1 MNKNNISA
9 GYTVR
14 RIKTAPAR
22 PLAPE
27 KQRLSSS
34 SSGEKLRALLG
45 YLLRAAVAFV
55 ASFSLIMFIRDAFDL
70 DLLGSPLPEDA
81 TALAQYMYEL
91 SGELDSGVTG
101 LFVLLLSL
109 AFTLFFA
116 FAAYNKITA
125 LIGAG
130 VIGVGAGIYFIAVKS
145 PLVVLRN
152 SFYCLWNAVMGR
164 LLNAGYRAAD
174 LIRYDNVISEGYE
187 VGDGALM
194 RTAVALLIML
204 YCAVFVFSIVKKTR
218 LLPAFILGLATV
230 IGVFTYNV
238 ASNNWYFA
246 LILAAMC
253 GMLALKLYDRHYV
266 SVGAPDKKDKK
277 DKKLSETIELD
288 AVTKDAEETLSAEE
302 KAEKKR
308 RQQKQLQNRRRRYA
322 LGGYTGAV
330 CMALVFLM
338 IALPAASIKGRW
350 PYYEKISQ
358 RLSYFDAV
366 ASSLIIGETPNQ
378 GDLGYLGNLDTL
390 NARDVDAENHVFTG
404 REMLRIE
411 TSYPYPLYLRS
422 WVGTYFQKDIWY
434 SATTDDVARY
444 KNRFGND
451 FVPEQV
457 MKSFYDIVAPNTTRV
472 NSLTSHYD
480 RIKDGFVTVS
490 VDMKNVSSSG
500 NLLFIPSY
508 MNPDFG
514 LMQRGESDT
523 EAPTGYEEE
532 YKNYYEGIYTT
543 GWLNINKEY
552 RVSAFLPSYR
562 SPNYAKTLREQLD
575 AYKQAV
581 YMIKMAES
589 GEFIS
594 SDGGELYFNGA
605 FGYEESESDLGGS
618 TITDIFAWEALPK
631 TDAATRAFESYLA
644 LGEAEKKEFVEK
656 NITVPE
662 DYENFVRST
671 YLGRVENKAVIDAC
685 YEVIA
690 NLKEDYP
697 EEMAEVEV
705 EPGVYDRGILY
716 QVLPFETV
724 RAVIDWLGENYT
736 YTLTPTVPK
745 NSAKDAISIFLQDT
759 REGYCV
765 QFATTSALML
775 RVLGFPT
782 RYCEGYIVTDFDRN
796 DTSSAAE
803 ESNKKLGIVNRYSAS
818 VRDWDAHAWIE
829 CYISGRGWMQFE
841 TTPEYYDSMYKPY
854 EATSSYSSS
863 SAVRPMESE
872 PEPEISDDG
881 VEIVRKTEYGGGI
894 IVLAVTAAAITALVL
909 FIRRLRRK
917 AADNDFRRTH
927 DITNTRQEEL
937 EEEEIHRLALNL
949 AEDIFDACAAA
960 GIVPKKGELPT
971 EFAVRAQTELEEF
984 TAKRRAREDLVTR
997 LALSESEGVTLPDVM
1012 PYIQAVR
1019 FGGKV
1024 NIEQLRLCADY
1035 YQALRVRVTDSL
1047 SLPERFVAKH
1057 IKLMI

>member
-1 MNKNNISA
+1 MNKNNFSSA

-14 RIKTAPAR
+14 RIKTAPAL

-27 KQRLSSS
+27 RQRLSSS
-34 SSGEKLRALLG
+34 EAGDAARALLG

-55 ASFSLIMFIRDAFDL
+55 ASFALIMFIRDAFDL
-70 DLLGSPLPEDA
+70 DKLGSPLPEGA

-91 SGELDSGVTG
+91 SGGLESGVTG
-101 LFVLLLSL
+101 LFVLLLSF
-109 AFTLFFA
+109 AFTFFFA
-116 FAAYNKITA
+116 FMAYNKTTA
-125 LIGAG
+125 AIGVG
-130 VIGVGAGIYFIAVKS
+130 VMGVGAGIYFAAVKS
-145 PLVVLRN
+145 PIAVLRN

-187 VGDGALM
+187 VGDGTLM
-194 RTAVALLIML
+194 RTAVALLIMI
-204 YCAVFVFSIVKKTR
+204 YCAVFVFSLVKKTR

-266 SVGAPDKKDKK
+266 SVGLPDKKDKK
-277 DKKLSETIELD
+277 EKKEKKSSETVELD
-288 AVTKDAEETLSAEE
+288 AVSSDAADTLTAEDKEE
-302 KAEKKR
+302 KKKKLK
-308 RQQKQLQNRRRRYA
+308 KQLRRRRRRYA
-322 LGGYTGAV
+322 LGGYAGAA

-350 PYYEKISQ
+350 AYYEKISQ

-366 ASSLIIGETPNQ
+366 ASSFIIGETPNQ

-390 NARDVDAENHVFTG
+390 NARDVDAESHHFTG
-404 REMLRIE
+404 REMLNIE

-444 KNRFGND
+444 KSRFGND

-457 MKSFYDIVAPNTTRV
+457 MKSFYDIVAPNSTRV

-490 VDMKNVSSSG
+490 VDMRNVSSSG

-514 LMQRGESDT
+514 LMRRGESDT

-562 SPNYAKTLREQLD
+562 SPTYAKTLREQLD
-575 AYKQAV
+575 AYKKAV

-589 GEFIS
+589 GTDPEIIQMLDS
-594 SDGGELYFNGA
+594 LELVEDNTMTGIL
-605 FGYEESESDLGGS
+605 EPEP
-618 TITDIFAWEALPK
+618 IPK
-631 TDAATRAFESYLA
+631 PDAAARAFESYLA
-644 LGEAEKKEFVEK
+644 LSESEKKEFVRK
-656 NITVPE
+656 NIDIPA
-662 DYENFVRST
+662 DYEDFVRST
-671 YLGRVENKAVIDAC
+671 YLGKVENKAVIDAC
-685 YEVIA
+685 YKVIA
-690 NLKEDYP
+690 NLKEEYP

-716 QVLPFETV
+716 QVLPYETV
-724 RAVIDWLGENYT
+724 RAVIDYLSENNT
-736 YTLTPTVPK
+736 YTLSPAVPK
-745 NSAKDAISIFLQDT
+745 NRAKDAVSIFLEDT
-759 REGYCV
+759 HEGYCV

-782 RYCEGYIVTDFDRN
+782 RYCEGYIVTDFERN
-796 DTSSAAE
+796 DMSSAAA
-803 ESNKKLGIVNRYSAS
+803 ESNKKKGIVNRYSAS
-818 VRDWDAHAWIE
+818 IRDWDAHAWIE

-841 TTPEYYDSMYKPY
+841 TTPQYYDSMYKPY
-854 EATSSYSSS
+854 EATSSYTSHSTP
-863 SAVRPMESE
+863 RQYDLEPLSE
-872 PEPEISDDG
+872 EPDDG
-881 VEIVRKTEYGGGI
+881 VVIVRKTEYGGVI
-894 IVLAVTAAAITALVL
+894 IGLAIFVAAIVALIL
-909 FIRRLRRK
+909 FIRRLKRK
-917 AADNDFRRTH
+917 ADDNDFRRTH

-997 LALSESEGVTLPDVM
+997 LALSESEGIKLPDVM
-1012 PYIQAVR
+1012 PIIEAAR

-1024 NIEQLRLCADY
+1024 SLEQLRLCADY
-1035 YQALRVRVTDSL
+1035 YRALRVRVTESL

>member
-1 MNKNNISA
+1 MNKNNISD

-27 KQRLSSS
+27 RQRLSSS

-45 YLLRAAVAFV
+45 YLLRAAVAFA
-55 ASFSLIMFIRDAFDL
+55 ASFGLIMFIRDAFEL
-70 DLLGSPLPEDA
+70 DRLGSPLPEDA
-81 TALAQYMYEL
+81 TALVRYMYEL
-91 SGELDSGVTG
+91 SGELESGVTG
-101 LFVLLLSL
+101 LFVLLLTL
-109 AFTLFFA
+109 GFTLFFA
-116 FAAYNKITA
+116 FMAYNKATFA
-125 LIGAG
+125 IGAG
-130 VIGVGAGIYFIAVKS
+130 ALGIGAGIYFIAVKS

-187 VGDGALM
+187 VGDGTLM
-194 RTAVALLIML
+194 KTVVALLIML
-204 YCAVFVFSIVKKTR
+204 YCAVFVFSLVRKTR

-246 LILAAMC
+246 IILAAMC

-266 SVGAPDKKDKK
+266 SAEVSDNTVKTTSEIDASDKAEIKK
-277 DKKLSETIELD
+277 
-288 AVTKDAEETLSAEE
+288 TLS
-302 KAEKKR
+302 KS
-308 RQQKQLQNRRRRYA
+308 RRRRYA
-322 LGGYTGAV
+322 LGGYAGAV

-338 IALPAASIKGRW
+338 IAIPAASIRGRW

-366 ASSLIIGETPNQ
+366 ASSFIIGETPNQ

-390 NARDVDAENHVFTG
+390 NARDVDTESHHFTG

-422 WVGTYFQKDIWY
+422 WVGTYFQKDTWY

-444 KNRFGND
+444 KSRFGND

-490 VDMKNVSSSG
+490 VDMKNISSSG

-514 LMQRGESDT
+514 LMQRGESDI

-562 SPNYAKTLREQLD
+562 SPTYAKTLREQLD
-575 AYKQAV
+575 SYKQAV
-581 YMIKMAES
+581 QMIKMAES
-589 GEFIS
+589 GNYTFGD
-594 SDGGELYFNGA
+594 DGSLYFNGS
-605 FGYEESESDLGGS
+605 FRDEESETDLGGS
-618 TITDIFAWEALPK
+618 TITDIFSWEALPK
-631 TDAATRAFESYLA
+631 TDAATLALESYLA
-644 LGEAEKKEFVEK
+644 LGEAEKKEFFEK

-662 DYENFVRST
+662 NYENFVRST
-671 YLGRVENKAVIDAC
+671 YLGRVENKAVIEAC

-705 EPGVYDRGILY
+705 EPGVYKGEMLY
-716 QVLPFETV
+716 ELLPFETI
-724 RAVIDWLGENYT
+724 RAVIDYLSENYT
-736 YTLTPTVPK
+736 YTLTPAVPK
-745 NSAKDAISIFLQDT
+745 NSLKDAISVFLEDT
-759 REGYCV
+759 RQGYCV

-841 TTPEYYDSMYKPY
+841 TTPEYYESMYKSY
-854 EATSSYSSS
+854 EAASSYT
-863 SAVRPMESE
+863 SATPMRPMEPE
-872 PEPEISDDG
+872 PEPEISDDD
-881 VEIVRKTEYGGGI
+881 VEIVRKKEYGGVI
-894 IVLAVTAAAITALVL
+894 IAIAVTAAAVTALVL
-909 FIRRLRRK
+909 FIRRLK
-917 AADNDFRRTH
+917 HKSDDNDFRRTH
-927 DITNTRQEEL
+927 DITNTRQEDL
-937 EEEEIHRLALNL
+937 GDEEIHRLALNL

-971 EFAVRAQTELEEF
+971 EFAVRAQTELEDF

-997 LALSESEGVTLPDVM
+997 LALSESEGVALPEVM

-1035 YQALRVRVTDSL
+1035 YRALRVRVTDSL